1 MGSLARSSTSSGSVR
16 RPTTRLFTSSCS
28 RLIRLMR
35 RWGPSTMRWSG
46 CRTRRLS
53 IPCRIL
59 MRKRCSRKPGAISS
73 PRRVIP
79 RRQSRVRASFQPVRV
94 SYRGRCGDR
103 GDRGDSALIDP
114 TSSEL
119 RVHNTLTRKLDKFE
133 PIRPK
138 RVNMFVCGPTVW
150 DVSHIG
156 HGKTYVAYD
165 IIARYLRRKG
175 FSVFFLL
182 NITDIDDKIINKA
195 HDLGEQPLVLAD
207 RLAKAFFKDM
217 KELHVDSVNL
227 YAKASDHIP
236 EIIDQV
242 TGLLKKGIAYRVDD
256 DVYFDISKFPGYGKL
271 SHQKL
276 EDLTVHRVDPDPRK
290 KHPGDF
296 ALWKSQKPG
305 EIFWESP
312 WGKGRPGW
320 HIEDTA
326 ITLTY
331 FGPRYDVHGG
341 GSDLIFPHHEAEIAQ
356 TEGLTGKKPLA
367 RYWLHT
373 GLMSIKGQEMHKSL
387 GNFIPIR
394 DMVRKVGA
402 PGLRVFYAGTHYRS
416 PLDFTEEA
424 LQQAVSLA
432 RRFRRAHDQ
441 LALARDRMTGK
452 KGEANSVLNQL
463 DEARDEFFKAM
474 DDDFNTPGALAAY
487 IRMVGLAEEEARN
500 PKTESVNAII
510 SALED
515 LGSVL
520 GVLETETVAQDR
532 VSELVNFVLELRNEL
547 RSKRDY
553 DSADRIRD
561 RMAKLGFVVEDS
573 AEQTRWMT

>member
-1 MGSLARSSTSSGSVR
+1 
-16 RPTTRLFTSSCS
+16 
-28 RLIRLMR
+28 
-35 RWGPSTMRWSG
+35 
-46 CRTRRLS
+46 
-53 IPCRIL
+53 
-59 MRKRCSRKPGAISS
+59 
-73 PRRVIP
+73 
-79 RRQSRVRASFQPVRV
+79 
-94 SYRGRCGDR
+94 
-103 GDRGDSALIDP
+103 LIDP
-114 TSSEL
+114 ASSEL
-119 RVHNTLTRKLDKFE
+119 RVYNTLTRRLDKFE
-133 PIRPK
+133 PIRST

-182 NITDIDDKIINKA
+182 NITDVDDKIINKA
-195 HDLGEQPLVLAD
+195 RDQGEQPLALAD
-207 RLAKAFFKDM
+207 RLARAFFKDM

-242 TGLLKKGIAYRVDD
+242 TGLLKKGLAYRVDG

-296 ALWKSQKPG
+296 ALWKGQKPG
-305 EIFWESP
+305 EIFWDSP
-312 WGKGRPGW
+312 WGNGRPGW
-320 HIEDTA
+320 HVEDTA

-331 FGPRYDVHGG
+331 FGPTYDVHGG

-356 TEGLTGKKPLA
+356 AEGLTEKEPLA

-394 DMVRKVGA
+394 DMIRKVGT

-416 PLDFTEEA
+416 PLDFTDEA

-441 LALARDRMTGK
+441 LVLFQDREDNRSAEK
-452 KGEANSVLNQL
+452 AAVLKRL
-463 DEARDEFFKAM
+463 DDARDEFFKAM

-487 IRMVGLAEEEARN
+487 IRIVGLAEEEARN
-500 PKTESVNAII
+500 PRGESVTAIVG
-510 SALED
+510 ALED

-520 GVLETETVAQDR
+520 GILETENIAQDR
-532 VSELVNFVLELRNEL
+532 VSELVDFVLELRNEL
-547 RSKRDY
+547 RGKREY
-553 DSADRIRD
+553 QLADRIRD

-573 AEQTRWMT
+573 AQETRWIT

>member
-1 MGSLARSSTSSGSVR
+1 M
-16 RPTTRLFTSSCS
+16 
-28 RLIRLMR
+28 
-35 RWGPSTMRWSG
+35 
-46 CRTRRLS
+46 
-53 IPCRIL
+53 
-59 MRKRCSRKPGAISS
+59 
-73 PRRVIP
+73 
-79 RRQSRVRASFQPVRV
+79 RAS
-94 SYRGRCGDR
+94 
-103 GDRGDSALIDP
+103 AMIDP
-114 TSSEL
+114 ISSEL
-119 RVHNTLTRKLDKFE
+119 RVYNTLTRRQDKFD

-182 NITDIDDKIINKA
+182 NITDVDDKIINKA
-195 HDLGEQPLVLAD
+195 HDLGEQPLALAEL
-207 RLAKAFFKDM
+207 LAKSFFKDM
-217 KELHVDSVNL
+217 KDLHVESVNL
-227 YAKASDHIP
+227 YANASDHIP

-242 TGLLKKGIAYRVDD
+242 TGLLKKGLAYRVDG

-305 EIFWESP
+305 EIFWDSP
-312 WGKGRPGW
+312 WGRGRPGW

-341 GSDLIFPHHEAEIAQ
+341 GTELIFPHHEAEIAQ
-356 TEGLTGKKPLA
+356 AEGLTGKEPLS

-373 GLMSIKGQEMHKSL
+373 GLLSIKGEEMHKSL
-387 GNFIPIR
+387 GNFITIQ
-394 DMVRKVGA
+394 DMIRKVGT

-416 PLDFTEEA
+416 PLEFTEEA

-432 RRFRRAHDQ
+432 RRFRRAYDQ
-441 LALARDRMTGK
+441 LVLTRAKTVGAKAETTGVPK
-452 KGEANSVLNQL
+452 LL
-463 DEARDEFFKAM
+463 DEARDEFFKSM
-474 DDDFNTPGALAAY
+474 DGDFNTPGALAAY
-487 IRMVGLAEEEARN
+487 IRIVGLAEEEARN
-500 PKTESVNAII
+500 PRNESVKAII
-510 SALED
+510 GALED

-532 VSELVNFVLELRNEL
+532 VSELVSFVLELRNEL

-553 DSADRIRD
+553 ESADRIRD

-573 AEQTRWMT
+573 AQETRWIT

>member
-1 MGSLARSSTSSGSVR
+1 
-16 RPTTRLFTSSCS
+16 
-28 RLIRLMR
+28 
-35 RWGPSTMRWSG
+35 
-46 CRTRRLS
+46 
-53 IPCRIL
+53 
-59 MRKRCSRKPGAISS
+59 
-73 PRRVIP
+73 
-79 RRQSRVRASFQPVRV
+79 
-94 SYRGRCGDR
+94 
-103 GDRGDSALIDP
+103 
-114 TSSEL
+114 
-119 RVHNTLTRKLDKFE
+119 
-133 PIRPK
+133 
-138 RVNMFVCGPTVW
+138 
-150 DVSHIG
+150 
-156 HGKTYVAYD
+156 
-165 IIARYLRRKG
+165 
-175 FSVFFLL
+175 
-182 NITDIDDKIINKA
+182 KIINKA

-312 WGKGRPGW
+312 
-320 HIEDTA
+320 
-326 ITLTY
+326 
-331 FGPRYDVHGG
+331 
-341 GSDLIFPHHEAEIAQ
+341 
-356 TEGLTGKKPLA
+356 
-367 RYWLHT
+367 
-373 GLMSIKGQEMHKSL
+373 L
-387 GNFIPIR
+387 G
-394 DMVRKVGA
+394 
-402 PGLRVFYAGTHYRS
+402 
-416 PLDFTEEA
+416 FTEEA

-532 VSELVNFVLELRNEL
+532 VSE
-547 RSKRDY
+547 
-553 DSADRIRD
+553 
-561 RMAKLGFVVEDS
+561 
-573 AEQTRWMT
+573 

>member
-1 MGSLARSSTSSGSVR
+1 M
-16 RPTTRLFTSSCS
+16 
-28 RLIRLMR
+28 
-35 RWGPSTMRWSG
+35 
-46 CRTRRLS
+46 
-53 IPCRIL
+53 
-59 MRKRCSRKPGAISS
+59 
-73 PRRVIP
+73 
-79 RRQSRVRASFQPVRV
+79 
-94 SYRGRCGDR
+94 
-103 GDRGDSALIDP
+103 IDP

-119 RVHNTLTRKLDKFE
+119 RVYNTLTRRLDRFA
-133 PIRPK
+133 PIRPN

-182 NITDIDDKIINKA
+182 NITDVDDKIINKA
-195 HDLGEQPLVLAD
+195 HDLGEQPLALAE
-207 RLAKAFFKDM
+207 RLAKSFFKDM
-217 KELHVDSVNL
+217 KDLHVESINL
-227 YAKASDHIP
+227 HANASDHIP

-242 TGLLKKGIAYRVDD
+242 TGLLKKGLAYMIDG
-256 DVYFDISKFPGYGKL
+256 DVYFDISKFLGYGKL

-305 EIFWESP
+305 EIFWDSP
-312 WGKGRPGW
+312 WGRGRPGW

-341 GSDLIFPHHEAEIAQ
+341 GTELIFPHHEAEIAQ
-356 TEGLTGKKPLA
+356 AEGLTGKEPLS

-373 GLMSIKGQEMHKSL
+373 GLLSIKGEEMHKSL
-387 GNFIPIR
+387 GNFITIQ
-394 DMVRKVGA
+394 DMIRKVGT

-416 PLDFTEEA
+416 PLEFTEEA

-441 LALARDRMTGK
+441 LLPARTKTGGG
-452 KGEANSVLNQL
+452 KGEPTAVLKRL
-463 DEARDEFFKAM
+463 DEAQDEFFKAM

-487 IRMVGLAEEEARN
+487 IRIVGLAEEEARN
-500 PKTESVNAII
+500 PRNESVNAII
-510 SALED
+510 GVLED

-532 VSELVNFVLELRNEL
+532 VSELVSFVLELRNEL

-553 DSADRIRD
+553 ESADRIRD

-573 AEQTRWMT
+573 SQETRWIT

>member
-1 MGSLARSSTSSGSVR
+1 M
-16 RPTTRLFTSSCS
+16 
-28 RLIRLMR
+28 
-35 RWGPSTMRWSG
+35 
-46 CRTRRLS
+46 
-53 IPCRIL
+53 
-59 MRKRCSRKPGAISS
+59 
-73 PRRVIP
+73 
-79 RRQSRVRASFQPVRV
+79 
-94 SYRGRCGDR
+94 
-103 GDRGDSALIDP
+103 
-114 TSSEL
+114 SSEL
-119 RVHNTLTRKLDKFE
+119 RVYNTLTRRLDKFE
-133 PIRPK
+133 PIRPN

-182 NITDIDDKIINKA
+182 NITDVDDKIINRA

-227 YAKASDHIP
+227 YAKASDHLP

-256 DVYFDISKFPGYGKL
+256 DVYFDLSKFPGYGKL

-276 EDLTVHRVDPDPRK
+276 EDLRVHRVDPDPRK

-305 EIFWESP
+305 EIFWESA
-312 WGKGRPGW
+312 WGRGRPGW

-356 TEGLTGKKPLA
+356 AEGLTGKKPLA

-373 GLMSIKGQEMHKSL
+373 GLMSIKGEEMHKSL

-402 PGLRVFYAGTHYRS
+402 PGLRAFYAGTHYRS
-416 PLDFTEEA
+416 PLDFTEDA

-452 KGEANSVLNQL
+452 KGEANLVLNPL

-487 IRMVGLAEEEARN
+487 IRIVGLAEEEARS

-532 VSELVNFVLELRNEL
+532 ISELVNFVLELRNEL

-553 DSADRIRD
+553 ESADRIRD

-573 AEQTRWMT
+573 AEQTHWMT

>member
-1 MGSLARSSTSSGSVR
+1 
-16 RPTTRLFTSSCS
+16 
-28 RLIRLMR
+28 
-35 RWGPSTMRWSG
+35 
-46 CRTRRLS
+46 
-53 IPCRIL
+53 
-59 MRKRCSRKPGAISS
+59 
-73 PRRVIP
+73 
-79 RRQSRVRASFQPVRV
+79 
-94 SYRGRCGDR
+94 
-103 GDRGDSALIDP
+103 
-114 TSSEL
+114 
-119 RVHNTLTRKLDKFE
+119 
-133 PIRPK
+133 
-138 RVNMFVCGPTVW
+138 MFVCGPTVW

-156 HGKTYVAYD
+156 HGKTYVSYD

-195 HDLGEQPLVLAD
+195 RDLGEPPLDLAD
-207 RLAKAFFKDM
+207 RLAKAFFTDM
-217 KELHVDSVNL
+217 KDLHVDSVNL
-227 YAKASDHIP
+227 YAKASDHLP
-236 EIIDQV
+236 EIIDQI
-242 TGLLKKGIAYRVDD
+242 TGLLRKRMAYRVDG
-256 DVYFDISKFPGYGKL
+256 DVFFDISKFPEYGKL

-276 EDLTVHRVDPDPRK
+276 EDLTVHRIDPDPRK

-296 ALWKSQKPG
+296 ALWKSRKPG

-312 WGKGRPGW
+312 WGRGRPGW

-331 FGPRYDVHGG
+331 FGPTYDVHGG
-341 GSDLIFPHHEAEIAQ
+341 GSDLIFPHHEAEIA
-356 TEGLTGKKPLA
+356 EAESLTGEKPLA

-387 GNFIPIR
+387 GNFIPVR
-394 DMVRKVGA
+394 DMVRKVGT

-441 LALARDRMTGK
+441 LVLARDKSNIGK
-452 KGEANSVLNQL
+452 TDSNLALKPLEV
-463 DEARDEFFKAM
+463 ARDEFFKAM

-487 IRMVGLAEEEARN
+487 IRIVGLAEEEVRN
-500 PKTESVNAII
+500 PKTESVSAII
-510 SALED
+510 EALED

-532 VSELVNFVLELRNEL
+532 VSELVSFVLELRNEL

-553 DSADRIRD
+553 ESADRIRD

-573 AEQTRWMT
+573 AAETHWIT

>member
-1 MGSLARSSTSSGSVR
+1 
-16 RPTTRLFTSSCS
+16 
-28 RLIRLMR
+28 
-35 RWGPSTMRWSG
+35 
-46 CRTRRLS
+46 
-53 IPCRIL
+53 
-59 MRKRCSRKPGAISS
+59 
-73 PRRVIP
+73 
-79 RRQSRVRASFQPVRV
+79 
-94 SYRGRCGDR
+94 
-103 GDRGDSALIDP
+103 LIDP

-119 RVHNTLTRKLDKFE
+119 RVYNTLTRRLDRFD
-133 PIRPK
+133 PIRPN

-182 NITDIDDKIINKA
+182 NITDVDDKIINKA
-195 HDLGEQPLVLAD
+195 RDLGEQPLVLAE
-207 RLAKAFFKDM
+207 RLAKSFFNDM
-217 KELHVDSVNL
+217 KDLHVESVNL
-227 YAKASDHIP
+227 YANASDHIP

-242 TGLLKKGIAYRVDD
+242 TGLLKKGLAYGVDG

-271 SHQKL
+271 SHQRL

-312 WGKGRPGW
+312 WGRGRPGW
-320 HIEDTA
+320 HVEDTA

-331 FGPRYDVHGG
+331 FGPTYDVHGG
-341 GSDLIFPHHEAEIAQ
+341 GTELIFPHHEAEIAQ
-356 TEGLTGKKPLA
+356 AEGLTGKEPLA

-373 GLMSIKGQEMHKSL
+373 GLLSIKGEEMHKSL
-387 GNFIPIR
+387 GNFIPIQ
-394 DMVRKVGA
+394 DMIRKVGT

-441 LALARDRMTGK
+441 LSLARSE
-452 KGEANSVLNQL
+452 KGGNKAETAAVLKRL
-463 DEARDEFFKAM
+463 DEAQDEFFKAM

-487 IRMVGLAEEEARN
+487 IRIVGLAEEEARN
-500 PKTESVNAII
+500 PSNESVTAILA
-510 SALED
+510 ALEE

-520 GVLETETVAQDR
+520 GVLETETVAPDR

-547 RSKRDY
+547 RTKRDY
-553 DSADRIRD
+553 QSADRIRD

-573 AEQTRWMT
+573 AEETRWIT

>member
-1 MGSLARSSTSSGSVR
+1 MT
-16 RPTTRLFTSSCS
+16 
-28 RLIRLMR
+28 
-35 RWGPSTMRWSG
+35 
-46 CRTRRLS
+46 
-53 IPCRIL
+53 
-59 MRKRCSRKPGAISS
+59 
-73 PRRVIP
+73 
-79 RRQSRVRASFQPVRV
+79 
-94 SYRGRCGDR
+94 
-103 GDRGDSALIDP
+103 DP
-114 TSSEL
+114 KSSEL
-119 RVHNTLTRKLDKFE
+119 RVYNTLTRKLDKFE
-133 PIRPK
+133 PIRAN

-165 IIARYLRRKG
+165 IIARYLRWKG

-182 NITDIDDKIINKA
+182 NITDVDDKIINKA
-195 HDLGEQPLVLAD
+195 RDLGEEPLVLAD

-236 EIIDQV
+236 EIIDQIR
-242 TGLLKKGIAYRVDD
+242 GLLKKELAYRVDN
-256 DVYFDISKFPGYGKL
+256 DVYFDISKFTGYGKL

-296 ALWKSQKPG
+296 ALWKGRKPR

-331 FGPRYDVHGG
+331 FGPTYDIHGG

-356 TEGLTGKKPLA
+356 TEGLTGKEPLA

-394 DMVRKVGA
+394 DMVSKVGT

-424 LQQAVSLA
+424 VQQAVSLA

-441 LALARDRMTGK
+441 LALARDKRTSGK
-452 KGEANSVLNQL
+452 AETSVVLKPL

-487 IRMVGLAEEEARN
+487 IRIVGLAEEEARSPRTGN
-500 PKTESVNAII
+500 VNVIMD
-510 SALED
+510 ALED

-520 GVLETETVAQDR
+520 GVLETEAVAQKR
-532 VSELVNFVLELRNEL
+532 VSELVSFVLELRNEL

-553 DSADRIRD
+553 ESADRIRD
-561 RMAKLGFVVEDS
+561 RMAKLGFIVEDS
-573 AEQTRWMT
+573 AEETRWIT

>member
-1 MGSLARSSTSSGSVR
+1 M
-16 RPTTRLFTSSCS
+16 
-28 RLIRLMR
+28 
-35 RWGPSTMRWSG
+35 
-46 CRTRRLS
+46 
-53 IPCRIL
+53 
-59 MRKRCSRKPGAISS
+59 
-73 PRRVIP
+73 
-79 RRQSRVRASFQPVRV
+79 
-94 SYRGRCGDR
+94 
-103 GDRGDSALIDP
+103 
-114 TSSEL
+114 
-119 RVHNTLTRKLDKFE
+119 DKFE
-133 PIRPK
+133 FISAR

-182 NITDIDDKIINKA
+182 NITDVDDKIINKA
-195 HDLGEQPLVLAD
+195 RDLGEEPLALAD
-207 RLAKAFFKDM
+207 RLAKAFFRDM
-217 KELHVDSVNL
+217 KDLHVDSVNL

-236 EIIDQV
+236 EIIDQI
-242 TGLLKKGIAYRVDD
+242 TGLLKKRLAYRVDN
-256 DVYFDISKFPGYGKL
+256 DVYFDISKFAGYGKL

-296 ALWKSQKPG
+296 ALWKSRKPS

-312 WGKGRPGW
+312 WGRGRPGW

-356 TEGLTGKKPLA
+356 AEGLTGKEPLA

-373 GLMSIKGQEMHKSL
+373 GLMSIRGQEMHKSL

-394 DMVRKVGA
+394 DMVRKVGT

-441 LALARDRMTGK
+441 LALARDKMASGK
-452 KGEANSVLNQL
+452 AERVSDLRPL
-463 DEARDEFFKAM
+463 DEARDDFFRAM

-487 IRMVGLAEEEARN
+487 IRIVGLAEEEARS
-500 PKTESVNAII
+500 PKPGNVNVII
-510 SALED
+510 DALED
-515 LGSVL
+515 LGSIL
-520 GVLETETVAQDR
+520 GVLESETVAQDR
-532 VSELVNFVLELRNEL
+532 VSELVSFVLELRNEL

-553 DSADRIRD
+553 ESADRIRD

-573 AEQTRWMT
+573 AEETRWIT

>member
-1 MGSLARSSTSSGSVR
+1 V
-16 RPTTRLFTSSCS
+16 
-28 RLIRLMR
+28 
-35 RWGPSTMRWSG
+35 
-46 CRTRRLS
+46 
-53 IPCRIL
+53 
-59 MRKRCSRKPGAISS
+59 
-73 PRRVIP
+73 
-79 RRQSRVRASFQPVRV
+79 
-94 SYRGRCGDR
+94 
-103 GDRGDSALIDP
+103 LIDP
-114 TSSEL
+114 ASSEL
-119 RVHNTLTRKLDKFE
+119 RVYNTLTRNLDKFE
-133 PIRPK
+133 PVRSS

-182 NITDIDDKIINKA
+182 NITDVDDKIINKA
-195 HDLGEQPLVLAD
+195 RDQGEQPLVLAD

-217 KELHVDSVNL
+217 KDLHVDSVNL
-227 YAKASDHIP
+227 FAKASDHIP

-242 TGLLKKGIAYRVDD
+242 KGLIKKGLGYRIEG

-271 SHQKL
+271 SHQRL

-290 KHPGDF
+290 KNPGDF
-296 ALWKSQKPG
+296 ALWKGQKPS
-305 EIFWESP
+305 EIFWDSP

-320 HIEDTA
+320 HVEDTA

-331 FGPRYDVHGG
+331 FGPTYDLHGG
-341 GSDLIFPHHEAEIAQ
+341 GTDLIFPHHEAEIAQ
-356 TEGLTGKKPLA
+356 AEGLTGKEPLA

-394 DMVRKVGA
+394 DMIRKVGS

-416 PLDFTEEA
+416 PLDFTDEA

-441 LALARDRMTGK
+441 LALARSKLDNRKSDRT
-452 KGEANSVLNQL
+452 AVLKRL
-463 DEARDEFFKAM
+463 DEARDEFFKTM

-487 IRMVGLAEEEARN
+487 IRIIGLAEEEARN
-500 PKTESVNAII
+500 PINESVTAILA
-510 SALED
+510 ALED

-520 GVLETETVAQDR
+520 GVLETESVAQDR
-532 VSELVNFVLELRNEL
+532 VSELVKFVLELRNEL

-553 DSADRIRD
+553 ESADRIRD

-573 AEQTRWMT
+573 AEETRWIT

>member
-1 MGSLARSSTSSGSVR
+1 
-16 RPTTRLFTSSCS
+16 
-28 RLIRLMR
+28 
-35 RWGPSTMRWSG
+35 
-46 CRTRRLS
+46 
-53 IPCRIL
+53 
-59 MRKRCSRKPGAISS
+59 
-73 PRRVIP
+73 
-79 RRQSRVRASFQPVRV
+79 
-94 SYRGRCGDR
+94 
-103 GDRGDSALIDP
+103 
-114 TSSEL
+114 
-119 RVHNTLTRKLDKFE
+119 
-133 PIRPK
+133 
-138 RVNMFVCGPTVW
+138 MFVCGPTVW

-182 NITDIDDKIINKA
+182 NITDVDDKIINKA
-195 HDLGEQPLVLAD
+195 HDLGEQPLALAD

-236 EIIDQV
+236 EIIDQI
-242 TGLLKKGIAYRVDD
+242 TGLLKKGMAYRVDGD
-256 DVYFDISKFPGYGKL
+256 AYFDISKFPEYGKL

-276 EDLTVHRVDPDPRK
+276 EDLTVHRIDPDPRK

-305 EIFWESP
+305 EIFWDSP

-320 HIEDTA
+320 HVEDTA

-331 FGPRYDVHGG
+331 FGPTYDVHGG

-356 TEGLTGKKPLA
+356 AEGLTGKKPLA

-373 GLMSIKGQEMHKSL
+373 GLMSIRGQEMHKSL

-394 DMVRKVGA
+394 DMVRKVGT

-432 RRFRRAHDQ
+432 RRFRRAYDQ
-441 LALARDRMTGK
+441 LALARDKITSK
-452 KGEANSVLNQL
+452 EAGMNSVLKPL
-463 DEARDEFFKAM
+463 EVARDEFFKAM
-474 DDDFNTPGALAAY
+474 DDDFNTPGALAAF
-487 IRMVGLAEEEARN
+487 IRIVGLAEEEARN
-500 PKTESVNAII
+500 PKTESVNAIM

-520 GVLETETVAQDR
+520 GVLETETVSQDR
-532 VSELVNFVLELRNEL
+532 ISELVNFVLELRNEL
-547 RSKRDY
+547 RSKRDFE
-553 DSADRIRD
+553 SADRIRA
-561 RMAKLGFVVEDS
+561 RMTKLGFIVEDS
-573 AEQTRWMT
+573 SEETHWIT